1 MNTTGTLEIL
11 APAGSYD
18 SLVAAVRCG
27 ANAVYLGSK
36 ALNARRNAANF
47 DDEELARAVSYCHER
62 GVKVYQTLNTVMF
75 DEETDEVVAAI
86 ETAARLGVDAL
97 LVQDLGVAK
106 MVKACAPDL
115 PIHASTQMAVHNL
128 AGVLEA
134 QALGC
139 QRVVLARELSK
150 EEIRYINE
158 HTDVE
163 TEIFVH
169 GALCMCVSGQC
180 YLSSMIGER
189 SGNRGLCAQPCR
201 LPFQAKGGAE
211 YGLSL
216 KDLTLADRMAELR
229 DSGVHA
235 LKIEGRMKRPE
246 YGAAAVTAVKNA
258 VEGRPVDFDA
268 LRSVFSRS
276 GFTTGYFDDKIDKT
290 MFGVRQKEDV
300 VSAQGVLGDLAKL
313 YGKEA
318 PRVRVDFDFQ
328 LEAGEPAALAARDE
342 DGNAAFA
349 QGDVPQIAENKPTTQ
364 EKVAQSLAK
373 TGGTPY
379 YLGELTADIGEG
391 LILPVSAL
399 NAMRRQVLEEIG
411 EKRSALHPVP
421 FQDVVPRNHPKLLNI
436 KIPALRARV
445 LTAAQ
450 LSPLMLEQCEQI
462 AMPVDALLA
471 ALEAGA
477 IPCPEKM
484 AVEIPRI
491 LFGPADS
498 TQEKLGR
505 LKQKGI
511 TKAWAGNLGAV
522 RLAREAGLEIHG
534 GFSLNL
540 NNSHALKAAAEL
552 GLKDAELSFEINLF
566 KAKKLGDYLPYG
578 ILAYGYF
585 PLMALRNCPIKAA
598 MGCKACG
605 RKWNTLTDRKGVEFM
620 VDCGSGISELFNSVP
635 VYLADRKEEL
645 EGFSFLTL
653 YFTCEDGK
661 TCERIVREYAFGGRP
676 EGDKTRGLY
685 YRNVL

>member
-1 MNTTGTLEIL
+1 M
-11 APAGSYD
+11 
-18 SLVAAVRCG
+18 
-27 ANAVYLGSK
+27 
-36 ALNARRNAANF
+36 
-47 DDEELARAVSYCHER
+47 
-62 GVKVYQTLNTVMF
+62 
-75 DEETDEVVAAI
+75 
-86 ETAARLGVDAL
+86 
-97 LVQDLGVAK
+97 
-106 MVKACAPDL
+106 
-115 PIHASTQMAVHNL
+115 
-128 AGVLEA
+128 
-134 QALGC
+134 
-139 QRVVLARELSK
+139 
-150 EEIRYINE
+150 
-158 HTDVE
+158 
-163 TEIFVH
+163 
-169 GALCMCVSGQC
+169 
-180 YLSSMIGER
+180 
-189 SGNRGLCAQPCR
+189 
-201 LPFQAKGGAE
+201 
-211 YGLSL
+211 
-216 KDLTLADRMAELR
+216 
-229 DSGVHA
+229 
-235 LKIEGRMKRPE
+235 
-246 YGAAAVTAVKNA
+246 
-258 VEGRPVDFDA
+258 
-268 LRSVFSRS
+268 
-276 GFTTGYFDDKIDKT
+276 
-290 MFGVRQKEDV
+290 
-300 VSAQGVLGDLAKL
+300 
-313 YGKEA
+313 
-318 PRVRVDFDFQ
+318 
-328 LEAGEPAALAARDE
+328 
-342 DGNAAFA
+342 
-349 QGDVPQIAENKPTTQ
+349 
-364 EKVAQSLAK
+364 AQSLAK